1 MHARFFLSLL
11 AATAFIAP
19 TLADDDV
26 SAWRLFVADHAKPI
40 VTAIDLATDKTL
52 ATIPLASPASLYA
65 TPSGEAVYAV
75 QGTGNQV
82 SVISSGIHL
91 DDHGDHGDIEITNPV
106 ALEAVVTGTKPVHF
120 VEHGGKI
127 ALFFDGEGK
136 TRVLSEADW
145 LDGDGVA
152 TGEFDSGAPHHGVAV
167 PWGDY
172 TIVSVPNPDD
182 PTALPIGVNV
192 LDVSGAIVGDLHAC
206 PDLHGEAS
214 SGNMLAIACAEGL
227 LIVTG
232 SGAPEITLLPY
243 ADLPEGKS
251 TTLLGGIGIQ
261 YFLGNYGADKLALI
275 DPSADKPFRLVEL
288 PTRRVHFAVDPIR
301 PKFAYVFTEDG
312 KLLQLDV
319 ISGTIARSLAVTE
332 PYSMDG
338 EWSLPRPRIAVAGD
352 VVAVTDPNAGLVHLI
367 DIESFTELRTIPVA
381 GAPYGIVAVG
391 GSGTVH

>member
-1 MHARFFLSLL
+1 MHARFLLSLL
-11 AATAFIAP
+11 AATAFIVP
-19 TLADDDV
+19 TVADDDV
-26 SAWRLFVADHAKPI
+26 SAWRLFIADHANPV
-40 VTAIDLATDKTL
+40 VTAIDLVTDKTL
-52 ATIPLASPASLYA
+52 ATFPLASPASLYA
-65 TPSGEAVYAV
+65 THSGAAIYAV
-75 QGTGNQV
+75 QGAGNQV
-82 SVISSGIHL
+82 SAIATGIHL
-91 DDHGDHGDIEITNPV
+91 DDHGDHGDIELTEPA

-120 VEHGGKI
+120 VEHDGKI

-136 TRVLSEADW
+136 ARIVGEADW
-145 LDGDGVA
+145 LDGGEVVTA
-152 TGEFDSGAPHHGVAV
+152 EFDSGAPHHGVAV

-192 LDVSGAIVGDLHAC
+192 LDASGAIVGDLHAC

-232 SGAPEITLLPY
+232 SGAPDITLLPY

-251 TTLLGGIGIQ
+251 TTLLGGTGMQ

-275 DPSADKPFRLVEL
+275 DPTSDKPFRLVDL

-312 KLLQLDV
+312 KLNQLDV
-319 ISGTIARSLAVTE
+319 ISGSIVQSLAVTE

-352 VVAVTDPNAGLVHLI
+352 VVAVTDPNKGLVHLV
-367 DIESFTELRTIPVA
+367 DVTSFTETRTIPVA

>member
-1 MHARFFLSLL
+1 MHARLLLSFL
-11 AATAFIAP
+11 ATTALTLPA
-19 TLADDDV
+19 LADDHV
-26 SAWRLFVADHAKPI
+26 SAWRLFIADHATPI
-40 VTAIDLATDKTL
+40 VTAIDLATDKPL
-52 ATIPLASPASLYA
+52 ATFELASPASLYA
-65 TPSGEAVYAV
+65 TQSGEAVYAV
-75 QGTGNQV
+75 QGAGNQ
-82 SVISSGIHL
+82 ISAIATGIHL
-91 DDHGDHGDIEITNPV
+91 DDHGDHGDIEITEPTV
-106 ALEAVVTGTKPVHF
+106 IDAVVAGTKPVHF
-120 VEHGGKI
+120 VEHDGKI

-136 TRVLSEADW
+136 TRVVGEADW

-152 TGEFDSGAPHHGVAV
+152 TSEFDSGAPHHGVAV

-172 TIVSVPNPDD
+172 TIVSVPNPAD

-192 LDVSGAIVGDLHAC
+192 LDASGAIVGDLHAC

-227 LIVTG
+227 LVVTG
-232 SGAPEITLLPY
+232 SSAPEITLLPY

-251 TTLLGGIGIQ
+251 TTLLGGVGIQ

-275 DPSADKPFRLVEL
+275 DPAAEKPFRLVDL
-288 PTRRVHFAVDPIR
+288 LTRRVHFAVDPIR

-312 KLLQLDV
+312 KLSQIDV

-367 DIESFTELRTIPVA
+367 DIESFTQLRSVPVA

-391 GSGTVH
+391 GSGTAH